1 MLKQR
6 IMFKIINKKYLAP
19 NIYSM
24 KVKAPAISKAAKP
37 GQFVIVIADAKS
49 ERIPLTIYDYNSD
62 DETISIVIQAV
73 GYSTRKLVK
82 LETGEFI
89 KDIVGPLGTE
99 SELIHMSDS
108 DLKSTRVLFI
118 AGGVG
123 AAPVFP
129 QVKWLYE
136 KGYKPDVIIGARS
149 KEHLILNDEFKSIAN
164 NLYLSTDDGSEG
176 FHGNVTMQL
185 KELVKNG
192 KNYDL
197 IVCIGPMLMM
207 KFVSELTREFGIRT
221 IVSLNSLMID
231 GTGMCG
237 ACRVSIGGKM
247 KFTCVDGPEFNAHN
261 VDFDECIRR
270 LRMFKKEENSG
281 ISDHQ
286 CNLDNAVEEHQK
298 TKRNKE
304 PRIKA
309 REQNPDVR
317 NKNFEEVCLGYNEE
331 EAVAEA
337 HRCLQCKKPLCTL
350 GCPVNIKIPQFI
362 YAIKQRDFTQAAAII
377 AEDSA
382 FPAICGR
389 VCPQEIQCEGE
400 CVLGIKGEPVAIGK
414 LERFVADWSRENYL
428 EPGNPIHSN
437 NKNVAVIGSGP
448 AGLACADELIKRGY
462 RITIFEALQ
471 KPGGVLEYGIPEFRL
486 PKDKVVKHEI
496 ESLKKRGVN
505 IITNY
510 VIGKTDGI
518 NNLFKKE
525 NFDAIFIG
533 SGAGL
538 PKFMGIPGENLN
550 GVFSANEFL
559 TRNNLMKAYLK
570 EYDTPINHA
579 NYAAIVGGG
588 NVAMDAARVAKR
600 LGSRVVVIYRRSEK
614 ELPARAEEVTHAKEE
629 GIEFLMLANPV
640 EIIGDNNGC
649 VKGIRCVRM
658 KLDDPDDSGR
668 CSPVPI
674 ANSEF
679 LIPVDEVIMAIGT
692 YPNPLIIN
700 STRNLKATK
709 HNCIEAD
716 INTGMTSHPGVFA
729 GGDAVTG
736 AATVILA
743 MSAGKKA
750 AQAID
755 RYINKDTIPD

>member
-1 MLKQR
+1 MPKKR
-6 IMFKIINKKYLAP
+6 IMFEIIDKKYLAP
-19 NIYSM
+19 DIYTM
-24 KVKAPAISKAAKP
+24 KVKAPAISRAAKP

-49 ERIPLTIYDYNSD
+49 ERIPLTICDYNSD
-62 DETISIVIQAV
+62 DETISIVVQAV

-82 LETGEFI
+82 LDPGDFI
-89 KDIVGPLGTE
+89 EDMVGPLGIE
-99 SELIHMSDS
+99 SDLINMSDS

-123 AAPVFP
+123 AAPVYP
-129 QVKWLYE
+129 QVKWLCE

-149 KEHLILNDEFKSIAN
+149 KDLLILNDEFKSIAN

-185 KELVKNG
+185 KELVSHG
-192 KNYDL
+192 KSYDL
-197 IVCIGPMLMM
+197 IVCIGPMIMM
-207 KFVSELTREFGIRT
+207 KYVSELTRELGIRT
-221 IVSLNSLMID
+221 IVSLNTLMID

-247 KFTCVDGPEFNAHN
+247 KFTCVDGPEFNAHE

-270 LRMFKKEENSG
+270 LRLFKKEENSV

-286 CNLDNAVEEHQK
+286 CNLDKAVDAHQK

-304 PRIKA
+304 PRIKV

-317 NKNFEEVCLGYNEE
+317 NKNFEEVSLGYNEE

-337 HRCLQCKKPLCTL
+337 QRCLECKKPLCTT

-362 YAIKQRDFTQAAAII
+362 YAIKQRDFAKAAAII

-389 VCPQEIQCEGE
+389 VCPQEVQCEGK
-400 CVLGIKGEPVAIGK
+400 CVLGIKGEAVAIGK
-414 LERFVADWSRENYL
+414 LERFVADWSRENHL
-428 EPGNPIHSN
+428 EPGDPIHDN
-437 NKNVAVIGSGP
+437 NKKVAVIGSGP
-448 AGLACADELIKRGY
+448 AGLSCAGELIKRGY

-486 PKDKVVKHEI
+486 PKEKVVKYEI
-496 ESLKKRGVN
+496 ENLRKRGVD
-505 IITNY
+505 IITDY

-518 NNLFKKE
+518 DNLLEKE
-525 NFDAIFIG
+525 DFDAIFIG

-538 PKFMGIPGENLN
+538 PKFLNIPGENLN
-550 GVFSANEFL
+550 GVLSANEFL

-579 NYAAIVGGG
+579 KYVAVVGGG

-640 EIIGDNNGC
+640 EILGDNNGW
-649 VKGIRCVRM
+649 VKGVRCVRM
-658 KLDDPDDSGR
+658 KLDEPDDSGR

-674 ANSEF
+674 AKSEF
-679 LIPVDEVIMAIGT
+679 IILVDEVIMALGT
-692 YPNPLIIN
+692 IPNPLIIN

-716 INTGMTSHPGVFA
+716 INTGLTSHPGVFA

-755 RYINKDTIPD
+755 RYINNEPISD